1 MSVQKRFFGIRHAF
15 NGLGL
20 FFRSESNGR
29 IHALAT
35 IAVIGLA
42 AWLGCSAV
50 EWALL
55 ALVTAMVWITEML
68 NTAIEKI
75 MDYVQPEIHPK
86 VKWIK
91 DVSAGAVLVAAIA
104 AVVVGGLILLPKL
117 MVL

>member
-20 FFRSESNGR
+20 FLRSESNGR
-29 IHALAT
+29 FHALAT
-35 IAVIGLA
+35 MAVAALA
-42 AWLGCSAV
+42 AWLGCSAT

-55 ALVTAMVWITEML
+55 ALVIALVWITEML
-68 NTAIEKI
+68 NTAVEKI
-75 MDYVQPEIHPK
+75 MDYVQPDIHPA

-91 DVSAGAVLVAAIA
+91 DVAAGAVLVAAVA

-117 MVL
+117 MAL

>member
-20 FFRSESNGR
+20 FLRSESNGR

-35 IAVIGLA
+35 AAAIGLA

-55 ALVTAMVWITEML
+55 ALVIAMVWITEML

-91 DVSAGAVLVAAIA
+91 DVSAGAVLVAAVA
-104 AVVVGGLILLPKL
+104 AVVVGGVVLLPKL
-117 MVL
+117 LAL